1 MKKILALLLSLML
14 LLPAIALGEA
24 ASNPD
29 VYAVEFDDFTIT
41 MNATDALQ
49 KGEKANGQVLFML
62 YPDYDETATMHPTM
76 HPNINGVWTSEDVSD
91 MGNVTP
97 TDFGNLV
104 LQQSVQG
111 LAAQGVAVSNEA
123 LLAAERDEETGS
135 MTLIMSY
142 DADYTAVGLDLKVTL
157 YMMQLYVPLGGDT
170 GSYIFTLT
178 GSSMEDVD
186 ALLNKLDAIE
196 FKE

>member
-41 MNATDALQ
+41 LNATDALQ
-49 KGEKANGQVLFML
+49 KGEKSNGQVLFML
-62 YPDYDETATMHPTM
+62 YPDYDETSTM

-186 ALLNKLDAIE
+186 VLLNKLDAIE

>member
-24 ASNPD
+24 ASDPNLYVVD
-29 VYAVEFDDFTIT
+29 FDDFTIT
-41 MNATDALQ
+41 LNATDAIQ
-49 KGEKANGQVLFML
+49 KGEKTNGQVLFML
-62 YPDYDETATMHPTM
+62 YPDYDETVMM
-76 HPNINGVWTSEDVSD
+76 HPNINAVWTSEDVSQ

-104 LQQSVQG
+104 LQQSAQG
-111 LAAQGVAVSNEA
+111 LAAQGIAVANEA

-142 DADYTAVGLDLKVTL
+142 DADYTGVGVDLKVTL
-157 YMMQLYVPLGGDT
+157 YMVQLYVPMGGET

-186 ALLNKLDAIE
+186 ALLDKLDAIE

>member
-29 VYAVEFDDFTIT
+29 AYAVEFDDFTIT
-41 MNATDALQ
+41 LNATDALQ
-49 KGEKANGQVLFML
+49 KGEKVNGQVLFML
-62 YPDYDETATMHPTM
+62 YPDYDETATMHP
-76 HPNINGVWTSEDVSD
+76 NINGVWTSEDVSN

-123 LLAAERDEETGS
+123 LLTAERDEETGS

-142 DADYTAVGLDLKVTL
+142 DADYSGAGLDLKVTL
-157 YMMQLYVPLGGDT
+157 YMVQLYVPLGGDA

-186 ALLNKLDAIE
+186 ALLNKLDVID

>member
-41 MNATDALQ
+41 LNATDALQ

-62 YPDYDETATMHPTM
+62 YPDYDETSTM
-76 HPNINGVWTSEDVSD
+76 HPNINGVWTSEDVSN

-186 ALLNKLDAIE
+186 ALLNKLDTIE

>member
-1 MKKILALLLSLML
+1 
-14 LLPAIALGEA
+14 
-24 ASNPD
+24 
-29 VYAVEFDDFTIT
+29 
-41 MNATDALQ
+41 
-49 KGEKANGQVLFML
+49 
-62 YPDYDETATMHPTM
+62 
-76 HPNINGVWTSEDVSD
+76 
-91 MGNVTP
+91 
-97 TDFGNLV
+97 
-104 LQQSVQG
+104 
-111 LAAQGVAVSNEA
+111 
-123 LLAAERDEETGS
+123 

-186 ALLNKLDAIE
+186 ALLNKLDTIE

>member
-41 MNATDALQ
+41 LNATDALQ
-49 KGEKANGQVLFML
+49 KGEKSNGQVLFML
-62 YPDYDETATMHPTM
+62 YPDYDETSTM

-111 LAAQGVAVSNEA
+111 LAAQGVAVSNEV
-123 LLAAERDEETGS
+123 LLTAERDEETGS

-142 DADYTAVGLDLKVTL
+142 DADYTAVGLDLKATL
-157 YMMQLYVPLGGDT
+157 YMVQLYVPLGGDA

-178 GSSMEDVD
+178 GSSLEDVD

>member
-29 VYAVEFDDFTIT
+29 AYAVEFDDFTIT
-41 MNATDALQ
+41 LNATDALQ
-49 KGEKANGQVLFML
+49 KGEKVNGQVLFML
-62 YPDYDETATMHPTM
+62 YPDYDETATMHP
-76 HPNINGVWTSEDVSD
+76 NINGVWTSEDVRN

-97 TDFGNLV
+97 ADFGNLV

-111 LAAQGVAVSNEA
+111 LAAQGIAVANELLLSAERNEA
-123 LLAAERDEETGS
+123 TGH

-142 DADYTAVGLDLKVTL
+142 DADYTAVGLDLKATL
-157 YMMQLYVPLGGDT
+157 YMVQIYVPLGGDA

-186 ALLNKLDAIE
+186 ALLNKLDAIDL
-196 FKE
+196 KE

>member
-41 MNATDALQ
+41 LNATDALQ
-49 KGEKANGQVLFML
+49 KGEKSNGQVLFML
-62 YPDYDETATMHPTM
+62 YPDYDETSTM

>member
-29 VYAVEFDDFTIT
+29 AYAVEFDDFTIT

-62 YPDYDETATMHPTM
+62 YPDYDETATMHS
-76 HPNINGVWTSEDVSD
+76 NINAVWTSEDVSALGEID
-91 MGNVTP
+91 AT
-97 TDFGNLV
+97 TFGNLV
-104 LQQSVQG
+104 LTQSAQG

-123 LLAAERDEETGS
+123 LLIAERDEETGS

-142 DADYTAVGLDLKVTL
+142 DADYTAAGLDLKATL
-157 YMMQLYVPLGGDT
+157 YMVQLYVPMGGDA

-178 GSSMEDVD
+178 GSSMEEVD

>member
-24 ASNPD
+24 ASDPNLYVVD
-29 VYAVEFDDFTIT
+29 FDDFTIT
-41 MNATDALQ
+41 LNATDAIQ
-49 KGEKANGQVLFML
+49 KGEKTNGQVLFML
-62 YPDYDETATMHPTM
+62 YPDYDETVMM
-76 HPNINGVWTSEDVSD
+76 HPNINAVWTSEDVSQ

-104 LQQSVQG
+104 LQQSAQG
-111 LAAQGVAVSNEA
+111 LAAQGIAVANES

-142 DADYTAVGLDLKVTL
+142 DADYTGVGIDLKVTL
-157 YMMQLYVPLGGDT
+157 YMVQLYVPMGGET

-186 ALLNKLDAIE
+186 ALLDKLDAIE

>member
-41 MNATDALQ
+41 LNATDALQ

-62 YPDYDETATMHPTM
+62 YPDYDETATMHPT
-76 HPNINGVWTSEDVSD
+76 INGVWTSEDVSD

-186 ALLNKLDAIE
+186 ALLNKLDTIE

>member
-41 MNATDALQ
+41 LNATDALQ
-49 KGEKANGQVLFML
+49 KGEKSNGQVLFML
-62 YPDYDETATMHPTM
+62 YPDYDETSTM

-186 ALLNKLDAIE
+186 ALLNKLDTIE

>member
-41 MNATDALQ
+41 LNATDALQ

-62 YPDYDETATMHPTM
+62 YPDYDETSTM

-186 ALLNKLDAIE
+186 ALLNKLDTIE

>member
-14 LLPAIALGEA
+14 LLPVIALGEA

-29 VYAVEFDDFTIT
+29 AYAVEFDDFIIT
-41 MNATDALQ
+41 LNATDALQ

-62 YPDYDETATMHPTM
+62 YPDYDETSTMHS
-76 HPNINGVWTSEDVSD
+76 NINGVWTSEDVSA
-91 MGNVTP
+91 MGNVSP

-104 LQQSVQG
+104 LTQSAQG
-111 LAAQGVAVSNEA
+111 LIAQGVAVTNET
-123 LLAAERDEETGS
+123 LLTAERDEETGT
-135 MTLIMSY
+135 MTLIMSM
-142 DADYTAVGLDLKVTL
+142 DADYTAVNVDLKTAL
-157 YMMQLYVPLGGDT
+157 YMVQLYVPMGGDA

-186 ALLNKLDAIE
+186 ALLNKLDAIS

>member
-41 MNATDALQ
+41 LNATDALQ

-62 YPDYDETATMHPTM
+62 YPDYDETSTM

-123 LLAAERDEETGS
+123 LLAAERDEETDS

-186 ALLNKLDAIE
+186 ALLNKLDTIE